1 MKYDPTKKHQIEGH
15 LDIFFAP
22 AQDEEDYDEIL
33 IHGDPDGLK
42 SLAQLLLELA
52 ELDQEKVADRY
63 LPPGAR
69 EHYSLQPNFELSK
82 SSNVVTLGRLDAKG
96 TRAFYPRFVAKDS
109 HNQNID

>member
-1 MKYDPTKKHQIEGH
+1 MKYNPTKKHRIEGH
-15 LDIFFAP
+15 LDMFFAP

-33 IHGDPDGLK
+33 IHGDLEGLK
-42 SLAQLLLELA
+42 SLAKLLLELA
-52 ELDQEKVADRY
+52 ELDQEGVADKY

-69 EHYSLQPNFELSK
+69 EHYSLQPNFGLSK

-96 TRAFYPRFVAKDS
+96 TKAFYRRFEARDS